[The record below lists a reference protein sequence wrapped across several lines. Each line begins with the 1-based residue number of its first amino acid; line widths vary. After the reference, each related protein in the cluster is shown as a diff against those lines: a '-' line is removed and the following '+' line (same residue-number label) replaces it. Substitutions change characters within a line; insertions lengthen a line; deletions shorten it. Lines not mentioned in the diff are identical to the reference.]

1 MSPPTTRS
9 RPTSR
14 SGGAPRQGS
23 SRAPRR
29 RDKSTAARRRRLGT
43 IVLALAVVGV
53 VGVVAV
59 ATGLG
64 PLGDAVREVTLPLRH
79 DDVIRQQAREKDLDP
94 ALIAAIIYEES
105 RFRPQTSPAGA
116 EGLMQITP
124 ETADFIAK
132 NSGATTFV
140 LDDLGDPQINISYGS
155 FYLRYLIDRYDGD
168 ERLAIAAYNAGATN
182 VDEWL
187 VEAGSDELDLE
198 DIPFTETREYV
209 ADVEERRREYEK
221 NYAAD
226 LGL

>member
-1 MSPPTTRS
+1 M
-9 RPTSR
+9 
-14 SGGAPRQGS
+14 GA
-23 SRAPRR
+23 
-29 RDKSTAARRRRLGT
+29 
-43 IVLALAVVGV
+43 IVIALVVG
-53 VGVVAV
+53 GVVAV
-59 ATGLG
+59 AAGIG

-79 DDVIRQQAREKDLDP
+79 DDVIRQQAQEKDLDS

-124 ETADFIAK
+124 ETAEFIAQ

-140 LDDLGDPQINISYGS
+140 LDDLGNPQINISYGC

-168 ERLAIAAYNAGATN
+168 ERLAIAAYNAGGTN
-182 VDEWL
+182 VDSWL
-187 VEAGSDELDLE
+187 AEADSDELDLE

-209 ADVEERRREYEK
+209 ADVEERRKEYEK

>member
-9 RPTSR
+9 RPTSP
-14 SGGAPRQGS
+14 SGGAPR
-23 SRAPRR
+23 RAPTRRARR
-29 RDKSTAARRRRLGT
+29 RPDRTIARRRRLGA
-43 IVLALAVVGV
+43 I
-53 VGVVAV
+53 VVAI
-59 ATGLG
+59 ALGGGIAAAIGLG
-64 PLGDAVREVTLPLRH
+64 PLGEAVREVTLPLRH

-124 ETADFIAK
+124 ETAEFIAN

-140 LDDLGDPQINISYGS
+140 LDDLGNPQINISYGS

-187 VEAGSDELDLE
+187 VEADSDELELE

-209 ADVEERRREYEK
+209 ADVEERRKEYEK